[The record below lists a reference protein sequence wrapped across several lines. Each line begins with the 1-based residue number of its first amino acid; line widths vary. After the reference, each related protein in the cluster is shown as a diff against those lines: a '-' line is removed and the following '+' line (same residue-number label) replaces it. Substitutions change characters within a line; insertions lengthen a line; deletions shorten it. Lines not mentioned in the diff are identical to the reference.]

1 MEKMRAALICGAA
14 VVGLALPAAA
24 AAQQRTFNLEQQSG
38 SRSIPEFA
46 RQAGVRIVA
55 PGRTLSKITTPRL
68 VGSHDVRE
76 ALRKLLAGTGL
87 RVVSDNGTTI
97 TLANA
102 DVGTRMAP
110 TPARVVAQTSAPVA
124 APSRRAVPA
133 PATETGP
140 DEVPDGEEIIVT
152 GSRVE
157 RSAVAAASPVT
168 TLSDKRIM
176 NSGVA
181 NIGDLLMQTP
191 SISVGEGSRN
201 STQVFLNLRGLGV
214 NRTLTVIDGRRRV
227 SGSPVSSAVDMSI
240 YPAALIERVE
250 IVTGGA
256 SAIYGA
262 DAVTGAVNVILK
274 RDFEGLQ
281 ANGRVGVTGEGG
293 SKDYVASVIG
303 GGRFVDGRGSVT
315 LGVAYQRV
323 EPLRTLQ
330 RRFYRENGD
339 ITLSANPKNTGP
351 KDGIF
356 DQIVYT
362 DAVFPAYAYDGVFA
376 LGGKRYVVDQ
386 GQLRLT
392 RHDAAPNGVFG
403 SVAQGGDGYNNV
415 DFDYLRR
422 QVQTVSAIGRLGYE
436 VADDMRLFVDFE
448 YANKRANSPGVGD
461 FDLGST
467 IRIDNPF
474 VPQALRDLMIDN
486 GVQQITV
493 TRSSR
498 DQGVRNDRT
507 DADVLTVAGG
517 IEGHLDNGWSYTA
530 FAQHGSYRQN
540 TQTTG
545 RRIAARYAEAIDV
558 ISDPVTGDPVCRSAT
573 ARAAGCL
580 PVNILGE
587 TVSSAQALDYFKPVL
602 KTFFQ
607 QTQDLAGVQFKGDVL
622 ELPAGMVKAAFGG
635 EWRRERLQRQDDALA
650 LSGAILFMTGTQP
663 VDAGFEVKEV
673 FGEVV
678 VPLLADRPFFKSLE
692 IEAAAR
698 ASDYSTIGSTV
709 AWKAGANWAF
719 NDTIRIRGS
728 VARSVRAPN
737 LFELYNPGVL
747 GTIGTLQDPCTAAL
761 INASD
766 NRTRN
771 CRAAGVPVGYVDPT
785 IGSTKSLLTGGN
797 RDLHE
802 EKSTSYTAGLILT
815 PAFLPGLTWTT
826 GWWRIRINGA
836 TSSIDAQ
843 TAANSCYDASSLDN
857 VYCSLIERG
866 GFDRIGNGN
875 AHSITLVRQ
884 NVINVG
890 RLDAS
895 GVDTQIGYTHALG
908 VGRLQLLFNGTYLL
922 KNELLGRANDPTTL
936 LVEDGEVSNPRF
948 RGTAQV
954 NYSHKPWSIG
964 AVGRFISAAKA
975 DQQASREFR
984 DRNDASARFYLDL
997 NLGYGV
1003 SESVSLFAGVNN
1015 VTAANPPV
1023 LPEAVQAAR
1032 SGLYDALGRVFFLG
1046 GSVTF

>member
-1 MEKMRAALICGAA
+1 MGRKMRVTLVSGVALI
-14 VVGLALPAAA
+14 GLALPAAA
-24 AAQQRTFNLEQQSG
+24 MAQQRTFNLERQSG
-38 SRSIPEFA
+38 SKSIPEFA
-46 RQAGVRIVA
+46 RQAGARIVA
-55 PGRTLSKITTPRL
+55 PGRKLANVSTPRIS
-68 VGSHDVRE
+68 GSHDVRE
-76 ALRKLLAGTGL
+76 ALQQLLAGSGL
-87 RVVSDNGTTI
+87 RVVSDDGTTI
-97 TLANA
+97 TLASA
-102 DVGTRMAP
+102 EGGWTRTSA
-110 TPARVVAQTSAPVA
+110 VAQVSAPAVVQPRVA
-124 APSRRAVPA
+124 SAPQPESGSS
-133 PATETGP
+133 TLEG
-140 DEVPDGEEIIVT
+140 GEEIVVT

-176 NSGVA
+176 SSGVA

-214 NRTLTVIDGRRRV
+214 NRTLTVVDGRRRV
-227 SGSPVSSAVDMSI
+227 SGSAVSSAVDLSI
-240 YPAALIERVE
+240 YPSALIDRVE

-274 RDFEGLQ
+274 RDFDGLQ
-281 ANGRVGVTGEGG
+281 ANGRMGVTGEGG
-293 SKDYVASVIG
+293 SKDYLASVIG
-303 GGRFVDGRGSVT
+303 GGHFADGRGSVT

-323 EPLRTLQ
+323 EPLRALQ
-330 RRFYRENGD
+330 RSFYRKHGD
-339 ITLSANPKNTGP
+339 IILSANPKNTGP

-362 DAVFPAYAYDGVFA
+362 DAVFPAYSYGGIFA

-386 GQLRLT
+386 GQLRLA
-392 RHDAAPNGVFG
+392 RHDAEPNGPFG
-403 SVAQGGDGYNNV
+403 SVAQGGDGYNNADY
-415 DFDYLRR
+415 DFLRR
-422 QVQTVSAIGRLGYE
+422 QVQTVSAIGRLGYD
-436 VADDMRLFVDFE
+436 VADDVRLFVDFE

-461 FDLGST
+461 FDLGSV
-467 IRIDNPF
+467 IQIDNPF
-474 VPQALRDLMIDN
+474 VPQALRDLMIAN
-486 GVQQITV
+486 GAQRITV

-498 DQGVRNDRT
+498 DQGVRNDRI

-517 IEGHLDNGWSYTA
+517 VEGRFDNGWNYTA
-530 FAQHGSYRQN
+530 FVQHGSYRQN

-558 ISDPVTGDPVCRSAT
+558 ISDPVTGKPVCRSAT
-573 ARAAGCL
+573 AQAAGCL

-587 TVSSAQALDYFKPVL
+587 NQSSAAALNYFKPVL

-607 QTQDLAGVQFKGDVL
+607 QTQDLAGVQLKGDVL
-622 ELPAGMVKAAFGG
+622 QLPAGPVKAAFGG
-635 EWRRERLQRQDDALA
+635 EWRRERLRRQDDALA
-650 LSGAILFMTGTQP
+650 LSGAVLFLTGTQP
-663 VDAGFEVKEV
+663 VDASFEVKEV

-678 VPLLADRPFFKSLE
+678 VPVLADQPFFKSLE

-719 NDTIRIRGS
+719 NDTIRVRGS

-761 INASD
+761 INATA
-766 NRTRN
+766 NRTAN
-771 CRAAGVPVGYVDPT
+771 CRAAGVPAGYVDPT

-797 RDLHE
+797 PNLRQ
-802 EKSTSYTAGLILT
+802 EKSTSYTAGFILT
-815 PAFLPGLTWTT
+815 PRFLPGLTWTT
-826 GWWRIRINGA
+826 DWWRIRINDA

-857 VYCSLIERG
+857 VYCSLIQRG

-895 GVDTQIGYTHALG
+895 GIDTQIGYTHALG
-908 VGRLQLLFNGTYLL
+908 GAGRLQLLFNGTYLL
-922 KNELLGRANDPTTL
+922 KNELLGRTNDPTTL

-948 RGTAQV
+948 RGTLQI
-954 NYSHKPWSIG
+954 NYSQESWSLG

-975 DQQASREFR
+975 DQQASKEFR

-997 NLGYGV
+997 NAGYNI
-1003 SESVSLFAGVNN
+1003 SRTVSLFAGVNN
-1015 VTAANPPV
+1015 VTAANPPL

-1046 GSVTF
+1046 GSMRF